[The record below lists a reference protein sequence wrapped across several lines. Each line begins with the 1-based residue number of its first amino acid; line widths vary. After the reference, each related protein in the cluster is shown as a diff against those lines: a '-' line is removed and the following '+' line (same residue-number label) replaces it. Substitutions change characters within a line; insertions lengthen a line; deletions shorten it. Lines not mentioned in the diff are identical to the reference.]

1 MIDLHAQWKAAQK
14 RLGADPN
21 LVQWNVIVGSALLQ
35 YQTELKERIS
45 DVVEKLQDFHA
56 RNIAFNNVAEKP
68 QLEET
73 WGWRKWC
80 QD

>member
-1 MIDLHAQWKAAQK
+1 MIDLHAQWKAAQQ
-14 RLGADPN
+14 RLGAVPN

-35 YQTELKERIS
+35 YQTELQERIR

-56 RNIAFNNVAEKP
+56 RSVAFNTEAEKAA
-68 QLEET
+68 LEGT
-73 WGWRKWC
+73 KVWRKWC